1 MNIFD
6 NILNNIHINDIK
18 ISIKDNNIT
27 QGLYQFD
34 KNMNSKNKQISDIY
48 VRLDKDKK
56 KYKIEIAYNYIK
68 FDYFADIINSLDIFK
83 EINLENIKY
92 LNLSNLDLKN
102 IDFLQNN
109 SFKNLTSLD
118 LSNNKIQ
125 DISIFEN
132 IPFIGLKILNLSHN
146 HITKGLKVLKKE
158 FFTKCVFVKINII
171 SSQEKKISILFG
183 KPKYEIDI
191 YIDDIKK
198 LKNIFENYNNFITIN
213 PFNYYNNIG
222 IGLRQNELNY
232 YVIKY
237 VK

>member
-1 MNIFD
+1 M
-6 NILNNIHINDIK
+6 
-18 ISIKDNNIT
+18 
-27 QGLYQFD
+27 
-34 KNMNSKNKQISDIY
+34 
-48 VRLDKDKK
+48 
-56 KYKIEIAYNYIK
+56 
-68 FDYFADIINSLDIFK
+68 
-83 EINLENIKY
+83 
-92 LNLSNLDLKN
+92 
-102 IDFLQNN
+102 
-109 SFKNLTSLD
+109 
-118 LSNNKIQ
+118 SNNKIQ

-213 PFNYYNNIG
+213 PFNYYYNIG

>member
-34 KNMNSKNKQISDIY
+34 KNMNSKNKKISDIY

-92 LNLSNLDLKN
+92 LNLSNLDLK
-102 IDFLQNN
+102 ILIFYRII
-109 SFKNLTSLD
+109 
-118 LSNNKIQ
+118 LSRI
-125 DISIFEN
+125 
-132 IPFIGLKILNLSHN
+132 
-146 HITKGLKVLKKE
+146 
-158 FFTKCVFVKINII
+158 
-171 SSQEKKISILFG
+171 
-183 KPKYEIDI
+183 
-191 YIDDIKK
+191 
-198 LKNIFENYNNFITIN
+198 
-213 PFNYYNNIG
+213 
-222 IGLRQNELNY
+222 
-232 YVIKY
+232 
-237 VK
+237 

>member
-1 MNIFD
+1 
-6 NILNNIHINDIK
+6 
-18 ISIKDNNIT
+18 
-27 QGLYQFD
+27 
-34 KNMNSKNKQISDIY
+34 MNSKNKQISDIY

-132 IPFIGLKILNLSHN
+132 IPFIGLKILNLTIN

-158 FFTKCVFVKINII
+158 FFVKCGFVIINII
-171 SSQEKKISILFG
+171 SSQEKKMSILF
-183 KPKYEIDI
+183 
-191 YIDDIKK
+191 
-198 LKNIFENYNNFITIN
+198 
-213 PFNYYNNIG
+213 
-222 IGLRQNELNY
+222 
-232 YVIKY
+232 
-237 VK
+237 